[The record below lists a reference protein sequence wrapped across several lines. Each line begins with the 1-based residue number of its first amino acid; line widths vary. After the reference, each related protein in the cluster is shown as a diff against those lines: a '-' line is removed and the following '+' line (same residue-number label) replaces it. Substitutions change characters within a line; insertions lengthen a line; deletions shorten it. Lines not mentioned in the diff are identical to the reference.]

1 MHSKAVKV
9 VENSVLA
16 GVMMFASISEKEAS
30 PYLPIDDHEST
41 FANVIRGKENRH
53 TNKHGRE

>member
-9 VENSVLA
+9 VENDVLVD
-16 GVMMFASISEKEAS
+16 VMMLAWISEIEVS
-30 PYLPIDDHEST
+30 PYLPIDDHESLIT
-41 FANVIRGKENRH
+41 RGKVNQH